1 MFRLQYFITGLPL
14 RELLLFVRI
23 WRYGR
28 IVSSLPFTLG
38 EPICNLDRARGFLD
52 QLPQCR

>member
-1 MFRLQYFITGLPL
+1 MFRLQYFITGLQL

-28 IVSSLPFTLG
+28 IVSSLLFALG
-38 EPICNLDRARGFLD
+38 EPICNLECARGLLD